1 MTWTEVFADNDRTIL
16 RRHHLVE
23 AGATSKSLTAAVA
36 NGFLVRVMRDHYALP
51 DTQSAVLKAVRVGG
65 RLCCVSAIAKLGIFA
80 FDTSKPHIHLKREA
94 SRSRSPH
101 SRFVALAA
109 ENRSE
114 VILHWSPLVD
124 EHDGNEFCVG
134 IIDSLVQAVR
144 CQQPAHAVATL
155 DNALFLGRISEADLA
170 LVFRRLP
177 LRLRYL
183 HELVDGR
190 AEAGQETV
198 LRLLLRSAGL
208 SYELQVVVDGVGR
221 VDILVE
227 GVLVLEADSRLAHD
241 GWEKHVVDRWR
252 DVQLARRHYMSLRP
266 AYQHTMFHPEQVLEA
281 VLALLDGWGIRR
293 PRP

>member
-1 MTWTEVFADNDRTIL
+1 MTWAEVFADNDRTIL

-23 AGATSKSLTAAVA
+23 AGATGKSLTAAVA

-51 DTQSAVLKAVRVGG
+51 ATSSAVEQAVRVGG
-65 RLCCVSAIAKLGIFA
+65 RLCCVSAIAQLGIFT
-80 FDTSKPHIHLKREA
+80 FDSSAPHIHLKRQA

-101 SRFVALAA
+101 DRFVALTNG
-109 ENRSE
+109 NRGG

-134 IIDSLVQAVR
+134 IIDALVQAVR
-144 CQQPAHAVATL
+144 CQEPSHAVATL
-155 DNALFLGRISEADLA
+155 DSALFLGRITEVDLSE
-170 LVFRRLP
+170 VFRRLP

-183 HELVDGR
+183 RELVDGR

-198 LRLLLRSAGL
+198 LRLLLHSAGL
-208 SYELQVVVDGVGR
+208 KYELQVVVDGVGR

-241 GWEKHVVDRWR
+241 GWEKHVIDRWR

-266 AYQHTMFHPEQVLEA
+266 AYQHTMFHPEDVLEA
-281 VLALLDGWGIRR
+281 VLALLDGWGIRH
-293 PRP
+293 PRT

>member
-183 HELVDGR
+183 HELVDG
-190 AEAGQETV
+190 
-198 LRLLLRSAGL
+198 
-208 SYELQVVVDGVGR
+208 
-221 VDILVE
+221 
-227 GVLVLEADSRLAHD
+227 
-241 GWEKHVVDRWR
+241 WEKHVVDRWR